1 MKFIKMLEE
10 VIVNKECNVIENMNS
25 IFALL
30 EDTENDSQYE
40 LIIEGTNYP
49 KWGMSIAVDNY
60 INDCSETFYVKG
72 PLNYYDM
79 IFHYKIIKDEKS
91 KEEYIVVID
100 RNEEFQLDKV
110 ISRKKVLSDEF
121 KKVLLDFAN
130 DLKNERKYL
139 EYILDNMAS
148 LKLDVL
154 ENFFELDEDGRKLII
169 ETQ

>member
-30 EDTENDSQYE
+30 EDMENDSQYE
-40 LIIEGTNYP
+40 LIINGTNYP
-49 KWGMSIAVDNY
+49 KWEMSIAVVNY
-60 INDCSETFYVKG
+60 IDDCSEAFFVKA

-79 IFHYKIIKDEKS
+79 IFHYKIIKDDKS
-91 KEEYIVVID
+91 KEEYIVVIN

-154 ENFFELDEDGRKLII
+154 ENFFELDEDGRKFII
-169 ETQ
+169 EAQ

>member
-40 LIIEGTNYP
+40 LIIDGTNYP
-49 KWGMSIAVDNY
+49 KWGMSITVDNC
-60 INDCSETFYVKG
+60 IDDCIETFYVKA

-100 RNEEFQLDKV
+100 KNEEFQLDKV

-169 ETQ
+169 EAQ